1 MNNRVHY
8 THCPVCNSNAINPL
22 LTVKD
27 YTVSKEEFVIWQCG
41 DCTLRFTQDIP
52 DAESIGTY
60 YQSEDYISHT
70 NTSKGLVNQM
80 YQRVRKL
87 TLEQKAKLIQQ
98 VTGVSKGSLLDVG
111 CGIGAFVHTMK
122 EKGWETVGLEPDANT
137 RRLSKELYGLELKD
151 SSELFSLSPG
161 SFDAITLWHVLE
173 HVHDLH
179 AYIEQLKSLLRPNG
193 RLFIAVPNYQSVDAS
208 IYGAT
213 WAAYDVPRHLYH
225 FTPKAIQTLMK
236 AHGLQVINEKPMWFD
251 SFYIS
256 MLSSKYRHGKTSLIG
271 SLMSGLRSNLAALAN
286 KEKCSSLIY
295 IIGPLSPEGGT
306 EV

>member
-8 THCPVCNSNAINPL
+8 SHCPICNSTSINPL

-27 YTVSKEEFVIWQCG
+27 YTVSNEEFVIWQCG
-41 DCTLRFTQDIP
+41 QCTLRFTQDIP
-52 DAESIGTY
+52 DAASIGAY

-70 NTSKGLVNQM
+70 NTSKGLVNQL

-98 VTGVSKGSLLDVG
+98 VTGLSTGALLDVG
-111 CGIGAFVHTMK
+111 CGIGAFVHTMQQK
-122 EKGWETVGLEPDANT
+122 EWQATGLEPDANT
-137 RRLSKELYGLELKD
+137 RRLSKELYGLDLQD
-151 SSELFSLSPG
+151 ASELYSLTPT

-179 AYIEQLKSLLRPNG
+179 AYIEQLKSLLNSNG
-193 RLFIAVPNYQSVDAS
+193 RLFIAVPNYQSVDAN
-208 IYGAT
+208 IYGST

-225 FTPKAIQTLMK
+225 FTPKSIQTLMSQ
-236 AHGLQVINEKPMWFD
+236 HGLQVISEKPMWFD

-256 MLSSKYRHGKTSLIG
+256 MLSSKYRFGKTKLVG
-271 SLMSGLRSNLAALAN
+271 SFISGLRSNLTALAN
-286 KEKCSSLIY
+286 RERCSSLIY
-295 IIGPLSPEGGT
+295 IIKKG
-306 EV
+306 

>member
-8 THCPVCNSNAINPL
+8 SHCPICNSRSINPL
-22 LTVKD
+22 LTAKD
-27 YTVSKEEFVIWQCG
+27 YTVSGEEFVIWQCG

-52 DAESIGTY
+52 DADSIGAY

-70 NTSKGLVNQM
+70 NTNKGLVNQL

-87 TLEQKAKLIQQ
+87 TLAQKAKLIQN
-98 VTGVSKGSLLDVG
+98 VTGLSKGTLLDVG

-122 EKGWETVGLEPDANT
+122 SNGWTATGLEPDANT

-151 SSELFSLSPG
+151 ASDLYSLPLA

-179 AYIEQLKSLLRPNG
+179 AYIEQLKALLKPGG
-193 RLFIAVPNYQSVDAS
+193 RLFIAVPNYQSVDAN
-208 IYGAT
+208 IYGST

-225 FTPKAIQTLMK
+225 FTPRAIHTLMSQ
-236 AHGLQVINEKPMWFD
+236 HGLKVINERPMWFD

-256 MLSSKYRHGKTSLIG
+256 MLSSKYRFGKTRMIG
-271 SLMSGLRSNLAALAN
+271 SFLSGLRSNLTALAN
-286 KEKCSSLIY
+286 KERCSSLIY
-295 IIGPLSPEGGT
+295 IIGSLSPGG
-306 EV
+306 

>member
-8 THCPVCNSNAINPL
+8 SHCPICNSTSINPL

-27 YTVSKEEFVIWQCG
+27 YTVSNEEFVIWQCG
-41 DCTLRFTQDIP
+41 QCTLRFTQDIP
-52 DAESIGTY
+52 DAASIGAY

-70 NTSKGLVNQM
+70 NTSKGLVNQL

-98 VTGVSKGSLLDVG
+98 VTGLSTGALLDVG
-111 CGIGAFVHTMK
+111 CGIGAFVHTMQQ
-122 EKGWETVGLEPDANT
+122 KGWQATGLEPDANT
-137 RRLSKELYGLELKD
+137 RRLSKELYGLDLQD
-151 SSELFSLSPG
+151 ASELYSLTPT

-179 AYIEQLKSLLRPNG
+179 AYIEQLKSLLNSNG
-193 RLFIAVPNYQSVDAS
+193 RLFIAVPNYQSVDAN
-208 IYGAT
+208 IYGST

-225 FTPKAIQTLMK
+225 FTPKSIQTLMSQ
-236 AHGLQVINEKPMWFD
+236 HGLQVISEKPMWFD

-256 MLSSKYRHGKTSLIG
+256 MLSSKYRFGKTKLVG
-271 SLMSGLRSNLAALAN
+271 SFISGLRSNLTALAN
-286 KEKCSSLIY
+286 RERCSSLIY
-295 IIGPLSPEGGT
+295 IIKKG
-306 EV
+306 